1 MNNMQIK
8 FKKTHPNAILPKQGK
23 LGDAGFDLFCVED
36 FRLRP
41 GERQLVSTGL
51 QLADMPTGIFGSHF
65 SFFLQIE
72 GRSGLAAKGVIP
84 LGGIIDATYRGEIKV
99 ILQNLN
105 QERQFNTSFLMETM
119 QAENDRKTV
128 SFKAGDRIAQ
138 LLIRVIVTSDGRDL
152 AGDVEMLE
160 ADDVTETARG
170 DAGFGSTGQ

>member
-51 QLADMPTGIFGSHF
+51 QLADMPAGIFGSHF

-105 QERQFNTSFLMETM
+105 QQRHGSIFSETV
-119 QAENDRKTV
+119 DRDLSEKTV

>member
-51 QLADMPTGIFGSHF
+51 QLADMPAGIFGSHF
-65 SFFLQIE
+65 SFFLQIK

-105 QERQFNTSFLMETM
+105 QQRHGSIFSETV
-119 QAENDRKTV
+119 DRDLSEKTV